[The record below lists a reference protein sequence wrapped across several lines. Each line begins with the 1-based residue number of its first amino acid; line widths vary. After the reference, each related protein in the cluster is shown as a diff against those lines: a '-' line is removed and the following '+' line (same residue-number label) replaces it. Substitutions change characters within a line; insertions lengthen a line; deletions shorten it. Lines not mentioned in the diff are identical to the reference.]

1 MALGPFEAVGAAGPA
16 NGLATSAAHHGV
28 QPNLTTTDRRSLR
41 VLTKPA
47 ALSLKWLLICA
58 ATGLAG
64 CQAQDWRA
72 QATAKAEDQ
81 MRQVLSDPA
90 AQFSRVQVTGDNSTG
105 QTCGFVTAKDG
116 DGLTHIVRFI
126 DYIDQSAGPYVEGG
140 MGKAPLSQSDFD
152 RAWQGDCVSEGYNA
166 G

>member
-1 MALGPFEAVGAAGPA
+1 VYPKVAINRQAK
-16 NGLATSAAHHGV
+16 
-28 QPNLTTTDRRSLR
+28 SL

-47 ALSLKWLLICA
+47 ARRLKGLLICA
-58 ATGLAG
+58 AAALAG
-64 CQAQDWRA
+64 CQGQDWRA

-90 AQFSRVQVTGDNSTG
+90 AQFSRVQVTGDNATG
-105 QTCGFVTAKDG
+105 QTCGFVSAKGG
-116 DGLTHIVRFI
+116 DGLSHVARFI

-140 MGKAPLSQSDFD
+140 LGKAPLSQSDFD
-152 RAWQGDCVSEGYNA
+152 RAWQGDCVSEGYAA